1 MEVTSSH
8 LLPTRTPYGMLAPS
22 TFAPGTD
29 PTVIACFQVADQDG
43 SGMIDDIELQRA
55 LSSYNQSFQLRTVHL
70 LMYTFTGINTKKI
83 GPKEFTGLFYCL
95 QSWRGIF
102 DRFDRDRSGKIEA
115 PELREAL
122 LSIGYAVSPMVLEIL
137 VTRYDKTGGSMRA
150 VEYDSFIE
158 CCLTVKVGRL
168 LFRPSLFHLFI
179 VRFMSCFVLY
189 VIDANT
195 LYSRRAYVGLTER
208 FKERDRALTGSATFT
223 YEAFMLTVLPFLI
236 A

>member
-1 MEVTSSH
+1 MANPAAGYHYGNAPPPQSYGGYQRPSA
-8 LLPTRTPYGMLAPS
+8 PYGAPPYGMLAPS

-70 LMYTFTGINTKKI
+70 LMYTFTGINTRKI

-102 DRFDRDRSGKIEA
+102 DRFDRDRSGKIDA
-115 PELREAL
+115 LELREAL

-137 VTRYDKTGGSMRA
+137 VTKYDKTGGSMRA
-150 VEYDSFIE
+150 IEYDNFIE
-158 CCLTVKVGRL
+158 CCLTVK
-168 LFRPSLFHLFI
+168 
-179 VRFMSCFVLY
+179 
-189 VIDANT
+189 
-195 LYSRRAYVGLTER
+195 GLTER
-208 FKERDRALTGSATFT
+208 FKERDRALTGSATFS